1 MTTQSALKRPGFEF
15 FLPVSLLVALAM
27 ALFVIWVATAQP
39 WMGSGIRWNAATG
52 AAQLTTIAGAEKARI
67 VSIDGGGQ
75 SLRLEAQDFTIE
87 PAGGLATFADFYRFL
102 NRQSTLAAIQR
113 STRVTFVA
121 DDGSH
126 WSVTPQTHRPL
137 RSFGADFWVQIFVG
151 IVAWLIA
158 ASVWVFR
165 PHEPS
170 ARYLLLSGA
179 ATLVFAPLSAIYTT
193 RELAIQGTLFRVVND
208 LNFLGGSLFAAAFA
222 AVLLY
227 YPRTIAPRWIGRAI
241 VGVAVVWWLAQEIDL
256 FTSMPFARR
265 ALVMV
270 DVLASF
276 ALAALQWRLTARDPI
291 ARAALQWFLLAWMVG
306 VSAFVLLILAPQLA
320 GIDTSAAQGYGFLLF
335 LLVYGGLGFGIL
347 RYRLFDIG
355 EWWLRVIGWIATVLA
370 LVIADIVFAM
380 GLELSAGLSL
390 ALALLISALVWLPI
404 RSWIWHRSFARSA
417 GDPLSR
423 LQTVLD
429 AALAAR
435 PEEQVERWR
444 SVLTTE
450 FTPLQIGPAEPSPE
464 PALVDNGLGLL
475 VPGAGPAPALL
486 LSHADSARRL
496 FNRRDLATARELHAL
511 FAHSLR
517 SRDAFEA
524 GAKAERTRIA
534 GDIHDNIGARLLTA
548 LHASV
553 PDRKN
558 SLIRETL
565 ADLRS
570 IINDISTGGGTLA
583 ILLASLRRETAE
595 RLAARG
601 ITLDWPT
608 PEDDGRIVSAGTGH
622 TLHSIIREAVSN
634 ILKHAQAKSVRIDFR
649 QTDDATHLVIAD
661 DGVGLTSSGAGNGMA
676 ILRRRVAGLGGAI
689 DWQSTPGGGVSLR
702 VSLPA
707 AASTPIQGL
716 PRPDPIA

>member
-1 MTTQSALKRPGFEF
+1 
-15 FLPVSLLVALAM
+15 M
-27 ALFVIWVATAQP
+27 ALFVIWVATTQP
-39 WMGSGIRWNAATG
+39 WMASDLQWDAATG
-52 AAQLTTIAGAEKARI
+52 AARITTIAGAENARI
-67 VSIDGGGQ
+67 VGISGGGQ
-75 SLRLEAQDFTIE
+75 SLTLEAQDFTIE
-87 PAGGLATFADFYRFL
+87 PAGGLATFDDFYRFL
-102 NRQSTLAAIQR
+102 KRQSILAAIQR
-113 STRVTFVA
+113 SIEVTFLA
-121 DDGSH
+121 DDGSR
-126 WSVTPQTHRPL
+126 WSVAPRTHRPL

-158 ASVWVFR
+158 ASVWAFR
-165 PHEPS
+165 PHETS

-179 ATLVFAPLSAIYTT
+179 ATLLFAPLSAIYTT
-193 RELAIQGTLFRVVND
+193 RELAIPGALFRVIND

-222 AVLLY
+222 ALLLY
-227 YPRTIAPRWIGRAI
+227 YPRAIAPRWVGHAI
-241 VGVAVVWWLAQEIDL
+241 VGVSVLWWLGQECDL

-276 ALAALQWRLTARDPI
+276 ALAAVQWRLTARDPL

-306 VSAFVLLILAPQLA
+306 VSAFTLLILAPQLA

-347 RYRLFDIG
+347 RYRLFEIG
-355 EWWLRVIGWIATVLA
+355 EWWLRVIGWIAAVLA
-370 LVIADIVFAM
+370 LVIADIVFAT

-390 ALALLISALVWLPI
+390 ALALLISALVWLPV
-404 RSWIWHRSFARSA
+404 RSWIWQRSFTRSA
-417 GDPLSR
+417 GDPVGR
-423 LQTVLD
+423 LQAVLD
-429 AALAAR
+429 AALAAG
-435 PEEQVERWR
+435 PEEQAERWR
-444 SVLTTE
+444 SVLATE
-450 FTPLQIGPAEPSPE
+450 FNPLQIGPAEPTDE
-464 PALVDNGLGLL
+464 PSLVDNGLRLL

-570 IINDISTGGGTLA
+570 IINDISTGDGTLA

-595 RLAARG
+595 RLAAHG
-601 ITLDWPT
+601 ITLDWAT
-608 PEDDGRIVSAGTGH
+608 PDDDGRIVSAGTGH
-622 TLHSIIREAVSN
+622 TLHSIIREAISN

-649 QTDDATHLVIAD
+649 QTDDATLLVITD
-661 DGVGLTSSGAGNGMA
+661 DGVGLTSSGTGNGMA
-676 ILRRRVAGLGGAI
+676 ILRRRVAGLGGTI
-689 DWQSTPGGGVSLR
+689 DWQSAAGGGVTLR
-702 VSLPA
+702 VVLPA
-707 AASTPIQGL
+707 TASTPIQGL
-716 PRPDPIA
+716 PRFGLMA